1 MNPLSFTDPTYL
13 REVQYPDESNFNARY
28 ELHKQFSVNL
38 YGFYRWIY
46 DLIDFEDNCTILELG
61 SGPGYLWWENRD
73 RLHHSWNITVSDVSD
88 GMLSAAKRNLGTT
101 PFLFKYA
108 IVDAQSIPVAPE
120 TIDIVIANHMLYHM
134 LSLNKAVSEIHR
146 ILKPNGLLLA
156 STNGRDH
163 LRELEELC
171 KGVQTCFDQDSVEK
185 IFNAGTLK
193 HFSLENGMEILL
205 PWFSCVEI
213 VRYQDALFITEV
225 ESLKRWLHSF
235 GVDDPTQSA
244 IDEFSEVT
252 YREIAANGHIYI
264 QKDTGIFK
272 AIR

>member
-1 MNPLSFTDPTYL
+1 MHHLSFTDPTYL

-28 ELHKQFSVNL
+28 ELHERFSVNP

-46 DLIDFEDNCTILELG
+46 DLIDFEDNCTVLELG

-73 RLHHSWNITVSDVSD
+73 RLHHSWNITVSDVSI
-88 GMLSAAKRNLGTT
+88 GMLSTAKRNLGAT
-101 PFLFKYA
+101 PFRIKYA

-134 LSLNKAVSEIHR
+134 LNLNKTVSEIHR
-146 ILKPNGLLLA
+146 VLKPSGQLYA

-163 LRELEELC
+163 LRELEELY
-171 KGVQTCFDQDSVEK
+171 KGVQTYFDQGSEDN
-185 IFNAGTLK
+185 IFNSGTLR
-193 HFSLENGMEILL
+193 HFSLENGMEILS

-213 VRYQDALFITEV
+213 MRYQDALLITEV
-225 ESLKRWLHSF
+225 DALKRWMLSF

-252 YREIAANGHIYI
+252 CREIAANGHLYV

-272 AIR
+272 AVR